1 MIKKVLSNWS
11 QDTKNN
17 HLSQSFILSIV
28 GSMLTLSKM
37 TQSIMAISIS
47 DSHHD
52 DTQTIVVLS
61 VAMPRVVILSLLS
74 VTLLSTSY
82 SNICG
87 QA

>member
-11 QDTKNN
+11 QDTDNH

-28 GSMLTLSKM
+28 GSMLTLSIM

-52 DTQTIVVLS
+52 DTQTIVVLC
-61 VAMPRVVILSLLS
+61 VAMLRVVIPFGLT
-74 VTLLSTSY
+74 VTLLSTSF

-87 QA
+87 QG